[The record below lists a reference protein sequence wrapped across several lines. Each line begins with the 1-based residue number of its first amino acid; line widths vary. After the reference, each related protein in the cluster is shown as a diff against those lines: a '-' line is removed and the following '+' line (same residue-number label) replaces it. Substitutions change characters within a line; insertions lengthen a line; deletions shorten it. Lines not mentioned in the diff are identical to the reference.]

1 MTKYGVDWAK
11 IAGAPEIDK
20 SGAQTAGLSKSAPS
34 SPSVTYDLNQTYYF
48 RSGVDC
54 YCTDRALQLARD
66 YLQGCYDDYIFFQAD
81 AYSSDDSTFV
91 LLMGDIEENDG
102 SFILHDVR
110 EVYFKFH
117 TSVIRYDN
125 SGSGNMNFPVL
136 VEGNST
142 LASIQ
147 KSFTFSYDNADLS
160 SVLSLY
166 YGDINDDTS
175 FTHDSTDLVY
185 SSFDGYPHLIEGVQN
200 YAFVAALV
208 CFGVLVFKLVD
219 RIFRRV
225 Y

>member
-1 MTKYGVDWAK
+1 M
-11 IAGAPEIDK
+11 
-20 SGAQTAGLSKSAPS
+20 
-34 SPSVTYDLNQTYYF
+34 
-48 RSGVDC
+48 
-54 YCTDRALQLARD
+54 
-66 YLQGCYDDYIFFQAD
+66 QGCYDEYIFFQAD
-81 AYSSDDSTFV
+81 AYSSDNSTFV
-91 LLMGDIEENDG
+91 LLMGDIEEDNG

-117 TSVIRYDN
+117 TSVIRYD
-125 SGSGNMNFPVL
+125 SAGSGNMNFPVL
-136 VEGNST
+136 VDGNST
-142 LASIQ
+142 PASMQ
-147 KSFTFSYDNADLS
+147 KSFTFSYDNSDLS

-175 FTHDSTDLVY
+175 FSHDSTDLIY
-185 SSFDGYPHLIEGVQN
+185 SSFAGYPHLIEGVQN